1 MTKENEDQKVSNEE
15 TKETNQEGTKETNQP
30 ELTGDEET
38 VKKEKAD
45 HKANKVDKDDA
56 EMKSP
61 LNGEK
66 AE

>member
-1 MTKENEDQKVSNEE
+1 MTKENENQKVSNEE
-15 TKETNQEGTKETNQP
+15 TKETNQP
-30 ELTGDEET
+30 ELTGDEDT

>member
-1 MTKENEDQKVSNEE
+1 MTKEHENQKVSNEE
-15 TKETNQEGTKETNQP
+15 TKETNQP
-30 ELTGDEET
+30 ELTGDEDT

-45 HKANKVDKDDA
+45 HKSNKVDKDDA

>member
-1 MTKENEDQKVSNEE
+1 MTKENENQKVSNEE
-15 TKETNQEGTKETNQP
+15 TKETNQP
-30 ELTGDEET
+30 ELTGDEDT

-45 HKANKVDKDDA
+45 HKANKVDKDDT
-56 EMKSP
+56 EVKSP

>member
-15 TKETNQEGTKETNQP
+15 TKETNQP

-45 HKANKVDKDDA
+45 RKANKVDKDDA

>member
-1 MTKENEDQKVSNEE
+1 MTKENKNQKVSNVE
-15 TKETNQEGTKETNQP
+15 TKETNQP
-30 ELTGDEET
+30 ELTGDEDT

>member
-1 MTKENEDQKVSNEE
+1 MMTKENENQKVSNEE
-15 TKETNQEGTKETNQP
+15 TKETNQP
-30 ELTGDEET
+30 ELTGDEDT